1 MISNYENICPNIVW
15 SDITS
20 WHYSKDI
27 IGHMYKVIKL
37 DEIKHYF
44 NFGHMVDL
52 MIKKNNGQVAKH
64 I

>member
-1 MISNYENICPNIVW
+1 
-15 SDITS
+15 
-20 WHYSKDI
+20 
-27 IGHMYKVIKL
+27 MYKVIKL